1 MDKEE
6 SKKKVELLADEATNS
21 KLIPLLREGVSLVD
35 NEHKQKIA
43 EIIGQAFRE
52 GYHLG
57 ISCGR
62 YVKYEPNKE
71 TSI

>member
-1 MDKEE
+1 MTE
-6 SKKKVELLADEATNS
+6 SEKKVDALSEEAINS

-52 GYHLG
+52 GVHTG
-57 ISCGR
+57 VSCGR
-62 YVKYEPNKE
+62 YVRYEPNKE